1 MSAVRIRAF
10 HAQGVVVALGL
21 VLSTSAAMAK
31 KPSVA
36 VQCAQTA
43 EEGQRSRAQGA
54 LRSARDSFQ
63 SCARKGCPRAVQA
76 DCARWMEEVTES
88 QPTVVIH
95 AYGKDKAEI
104 ENAHV
109 SVDDNDVVVNGMA
122 LSLDPGAHVIK
133 LHTDDGTAEQRVV
146 LAEGEKNRVVSLSL
160 APKETPP
167 PPPPPP
173 AEKSAPIPILTYAL
187 GGAAV
192 VTFGTGA
199 VLWGVGASDHSALA
213 ASCAPGGTCSRGA
226 VSSAKTELVVGDV
239 LAVTSLALA
248 AGAVYFFL
256 TRKSVTVDATSATI
270 SAFDPVIRF

>member
-1 MSAVRIRAF
+1 MRSRLRGVLPFVASAV
-10 HAQGVVVALGL
+10 VL
-21 VLSTSAAMAK
+21 VSVPAAAK
-31 KPSVA
+31 RPSVA

-54 LRSARDSFQ
+54 LRAARESFQ
-63 SCARKGCPRAVQA
+63 TCARKACPRAVQA

-109 SVDDNDVVVNGMA
+109 SVDDTDVVVNGMA
-122 LSLDPGAHVIK
+122 LPLDPGSHVIR
-133 LHTDDGTAEQRVV
+133 LRTDDGSIEQRVV

-173 AEKSAPIPILTYAL
+173 AKSAPIPLLTYAL
-187 GGAAV
+187 GGAAIL
-192 VTFGTGA
+192 TLGTGA
-199 VLWGVGASDHSALA
+199 ALWGVGASDRSALA
-213 ASCAPGGTCSRGA
+213 ASCAPGGTCSRSA
-226 VSSAKTELVVGDV
+226 VSSAKTELVVGDILV
-239 LAVTSLALA
+239 GTSLVLA

-256 TRKSVTVDATSATI
+256 TRKTDTVNAT
-270 SAFDPVIRF
+270 AFEPVLRF